1 MFNALAEEPISSC
14 LVNIVVNLHERQ
26 LDFLHYHPL
35 ILLPKSVSNK
45 LIIMRVYCETYGC
58 TMNRSDAELM
68 LGQLTAAGHEVV
80 TDPAKADAIIL
91 NTCAVKGTTYRRM
104 LRRLRELRNSDGKRV
119 VVAGCL
125 PLIDMTSIEQ
135 IGAFAAIV
143 SCRSIG
149 EITDVF
155 ERMARDEQ
163 NIRILERAPC
173 EKPTMP
179 KLRSGKVSAI
189 VAICE
194 GCTSNCSYCSVKFAR
209 GKLLSFDA
217 RSILSEVG
225 AAIKAGYREVLL
237 TAQDTAAY
245 GLDAGTNLP
254 DLLNSIT
261 SLKGKFRIR
270 IGMMNPR
277 NVTPILPELL
287 DAYASEKIYK
297 FLHLPVQSGDD
308 DVLEVMRRG
317 YTVDDFMR
325 IVGAFRERFE
335 ALYLATDVIVG
346 FPGEGEREFVRTCE
360 LIEKAK
366 PDKVNLTRFSPMP
379 RTDAARMPQVNGR
392 EVARRSRLLSARCR
406 AVGHGQNKRYV
417 GRVLEGLVTE
427 PGEKGGYVVR
437 LPNYKP
443 AIVSNAEL
451 GEFVDVKIIEA
462 RPTYLLGVK
471 A

>member
-1 MFNALAEEPISSC
+1 
-14 LVNIVVNLHERQ
+14 
-26 LDFLHYHPL
+26 
-35 ILLPKSVSNK
+35 
-45 LIIMRVYCETYGC
+45 MRVYCETYGC
-58 TMNRSDAELM
+58 TANRGDAELM

-91 NTCAVKGTTYRRM
+91 NTCAVKGTTYRKM
-104 LRRLRELRNSDGKRV
+104 LRRLRELQNSDGKRV

-125 PLIDMTSIEQ
+125 PLIDLASIEQ
-135 IGAFAAIV
+135 IGSFASII
-143 SCRSIG
+143 SCRSIDRIA
-149 EITDVF
+149 EVF
-155 ERMARDEQ
+155 ERMAHDEQ

-179 KLRSGKVSAI
+179 KLRSSKVSAI

-209 GKLLSFDA
+209 GDLRSFDA
-217 RSILSEVG
+217 QSILSEVG
-225 AAIKAGYREVLL
+225 AAIKAGYREILL
-237 TAQDTAAY
+237 TAQDMAAY
-245 GLDAGTNLP
+245 GLDAGTSLP
-254 DLLNSIT
+254 ELLNSIT

-270 IGMMNPR
+270 IGMMNPL
-277 NVTPILPELL
+277 NVTPILPELI

-308 DVLEVMRRG
+308 DVLEAMRRG
-317 YTVDDFMR
+317 YTVDDFMV
-325 IVGAFRERFE
+325 IVDAFRERFE
-335 ALYLATDVIVG
+335 DLYLATDVIVG
-346 FPGEGEREFVRTCE
+346 FPGESDREFVHTCE

-379 RTDAARMPQVNGR
+379 GTDAARMPQVNGR
-392 EVARRSRLLSARCR
+392 DVARRSRLLSARCR
-406 AVGHGQNKRYV
+406 AIGHEQNKRYI
-417 GRVLEGLVTE
+417 GRIFDGLVTE
-427 PGEKGGYVVR
+427 PGGKGGYVVR
-437 LPNYKP
+437 LPNFKP

>member
-1 MFNALAEEPISSC
+1 
-14 LVNIVVNLHERQ
+14 
-26 LDFLHYHPL
+26 
-35 ILLPKSVSNK
+35 
-45 LIIMRVYCETYGC
+45 MRVYCETYGC
-58 TMNRSDAELM
+58 TMNRGDAELM
-68 LGQLTAAGHEVV
+68 LGQLAAAGHEVV

-91 NTCAVKGTTYRRM
+91 NTCAVKGTTYRKM
-104 LRRLRELRNSDGKRV
+104 LRRLRELRNSDGKRI

-125 PLIDMTSIEQ
+125 PLIDLASIEQ
-135 IGAFAAIV
+135 IGAFAGIV

-149 EITDVF
+149 GIAEVF

-163 NIRILERAPC
+163 NIRTLEQAPS

-179 KLRSGKVSAI
+179 KLRSNRVSAI

-209 GKLLSFDA
+209 GRLQSFET
-217 RSILSEVG
+217 RSILSEVE
-225 AAIKAGYREVLL
+225 AAINAGYREILL

-245 GLDAGTNLP
+245 GLDAGTSLP

-261 SLKGKFRIR
+261 SLDGKFRIR
-270 IGMMNPR
+270 VGMMNPR
-277 NVTPILPELL
+277 NVIPILPELL

-308 DVLEVMRRG
+308 GVLDAMLRG
-317 YTVDDFMR
+317 YTVDEFMR
-325 IVGAFRERFE
+325 IVDAFRERFE
-335 ALYLATDVIVG
+335 DLYLATDVIVG
-346 FPGEGEREFVRTCE
+346 FPGEGELEFVHTCE
-360 LIEKAK
+360 LIERAK

-379 RTDAARMPQVNGR
+379 GTDAAQMLQVNGR

-406 AVGHGQNKRYV
+406 TIGHEQNRRYV

-427 PGEKGGYVVR
+427 LGEKGGYVAR

-443 AIVSNAEL
+443 AILSNAEL
-451 GEFVDVKIIEA
+451 GEFANVKIIEA

>member
-1 MFNALAEEPISSC
+1 
-14 LVNIVVNLHERQ
+14 
-26 LDFLHYHPL
+26 
-35 ILLPKSVSNK
+35 
-45 LIIMRVYCETYGC
+45 MRVYCETYGC
-58 TMNRSDAELM
+58 TANRGDAELM
-68 LGQLTAAGHEVV
+68 LGQLAAAGHEV
-80 TDPAKADAIIL
+80 TKAPSKADAIIL
-91 NTCAVKGTTYRRM
+91 NTCAVKGTTYRKM

-125 PLIDMTSIEQ
+125 PIIDSASIEQ
-135 IGAFAAIV
+135 IGDFAGII
-143 SCRSIG
+143 SCKSICKIA
-149 EITDVF
+149 EVF

-163 NIRILERAPC
+163 NIQILERAPC

-179 KLRSGKVSAI
+179 KLRSSKMSAI

-194 GCTSNCSYCSVKFAR
+194 GCTSNCSYCSVKFAQ
-209 GKLLSFDA
+209 GKLRSFDA

-225 AAIKAGYREVLL
+225 AAIKTGYREILL
-237 TAQDTAAY
+237 TAQDMAAY
-245 GLDAGTNLP
+245 GLDADTSLP
-254 DLLNSIT
+254 ELLNLIT

-308 DVLEVMRRG
+308 DMLEAMCRE
-317 YTVDDFMR
+317 YTIDDFMK
-325 IVGAFRERFE
+325 IVDAFRERFE
-335 ALYLATDVIVG
+335 NLYLATDVIVG
-346 FPGEGEREFVRTCE
+346 FPGEGEREFAHTCE

-379 RTDAARMPQVNGR
+379 GTDAARMPQVNGR
-392 EVARRSRLLSARCR
+392 EMARRSRLLNTRCR
-406 AVGHGQNKRYV
+406 AIGHEQNQRYV
-417 GRVLEGLVTE
+417 GRVVDGLVTE
-427 PGEKGGYVVR
+427 PGGKGGYVVR

-451 GEFVDVKIIEA
+451 GEFVYVKIIEA
-462 RPTYLLGVK
+462 RPTYLLGGK
-471 A
+471 T

>member
-1 MFNALAEEPISSC
+1 
-14 LVNIVVNLHERQ
+14 
-26 LDFLHYHPL
+26 
-35 ILLPKSVSNK
+35 
-45 LIIMRVYCETYGC
+45 MRVYCKTYGC
-58 TMNRSDAELM
+58 TANRGDAELM
-68 LGQLTAAGHEVV
+68 LGQLAAAGHEVV
-80 TDPAKADAIIL
+80 TDPARADTIIL
-91 NTCAVKGTTYRRM
+91 NTCAVKGTTYRKM
-104 LRRLRELRNSDGKRV
+104 LRRLRELQNSDGKRV

-125 PLIDMTSIEQ
+125 PLIDLASIEQ
-135 IGAFAAIV
+135 IGTFASIV

-149 EITDVF
+149 EIAEVF
-155 ERMARDEQ
+155 KRMARDEQ
-163 NIRILERAPC
+163 NIRILEQAPC

-179 KLRSGKVSAI
+179 KLRSSKVSAI

-194 GCTSNCSYCSVKFAR
+194 GCTSNCNYCSVKFAR
-209 GKLLSFDA
+209 GDLRSFDA
-217 RSILSEVG
+217 RSILSEVR
-225 AAIKAGYREVLL
+225 AAIKAGYREILL

-254 DLLNSIT
+254 ELLNSIT

-270 IGMMNPR
+270 VGMMNPQ
-277 NVTPILPELL
+277 NVAPILPELL

-308 DVLEVMRRG
+308 DVLEAMRRG

-325 IVGAFRERFE
+325 IVDTFRERFE
-335 ALYLATDVIVG
+335 DLYLATDVIVG
-346 FPGEGEREFVRTCE
+346 FPGEGEREFVHTCE

-379 RTDAARMPQVNGR
+379 GTDAARMPQVNGR

-406 AVGHGQNKRYV
+406 AIGHAQNKRYV
-417 GRVLEGLVTE
+417 GRVVDGLVTD
-427 PGEKGGYVVR
+427 PGRKGGYVVR
-437 LPNYKP
+437 LPNYKL

-451 GEFVDVKIIEA
+451 GEFVDIKIIEA
-462 RPTYLLGVK
+462 HPTYLFGVK